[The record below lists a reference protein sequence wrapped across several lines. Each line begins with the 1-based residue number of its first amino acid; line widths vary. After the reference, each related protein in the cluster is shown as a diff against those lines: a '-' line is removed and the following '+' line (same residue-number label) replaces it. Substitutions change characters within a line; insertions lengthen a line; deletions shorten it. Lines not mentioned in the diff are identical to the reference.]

1 MITIQEAHK
10 YINLA
15 KDGLTKKIL
24 CGNDSD
30 HTSLLPS
37 LNEQDEV
44 YFYCLGCTYK
54 ITPGYKMERY
64 IRFVLDSFT
73 IKS

>member
-10 YINLA
+10 YINLS

-24 CGNDSD
+24 CGNDYD

-44 YFYCLGCTYK
+44 YFYCLACSYK

-64 IRFVLDSFT
+64 IKFVINNLSAT
-73 IKS
+73 N